1 MAPAKLR
8 RTAGF
13 GQKRSV
19 VFLRLGVPVLIV
31 AQIAFA
37 SLLIAASSSL
47 VLLWLSL
54 LALSYG
60 GESGL
65 MPWTG
70 AGVIL
75 FGLIF
80 VAIAAIVGVPGILW
94 ANNLARGVPPMW
106 QRIAKAPGW
115 IGSATLVI
123 GFVMGFVAA
132 IVALVTA

>member
-1 MAPAKLR
+1 M
-8 RTAGF
+8 
-13 GQKRSV
+13 
-19 VFLRLGVPVLIV
+19 LIG

-37 SLLIAASSSL
+37 SLLIAAASSL

-54 LALSYG
+54 LALSYDAQ
-60 GESGL
+60 SGL

-75 FGLIF
+75 YGLVF

-94 ANNLARGVPPMW
+94 ANHLARGVPPKW

-115 IGSATLVI
+115 IGTATLVL
-123 GFVMGFVAA
+123 GFAVA
-132 IVALVTA
+132 IVVLVTA